1 MFLLLR
7 SLAVLVALA
16 TADSPRP
23 PIEFTEDT
31 LDVVKENVAKDKAL
45 LVDVRS
51 VDEWN
56 QGHLEGATF
65 VPVTSLQKRNLDPD
79 KLAKTLPPK
88 SDKKILYT
96 FCVVGMR
103 AKQAAIILEQQGY
116 IVRALKPGYDDLVK
130 VGFKKAQPKDE
141 DSRER
146 DAK

>member
-1 MFLLLR
+1 MFLVR
-7 SLAVLVALA
+7 CLAVITAFA
-16 TADSPRP
+16 AADSPRP
-23 PIEFTEDT
+23 TIDFTEDT
-31 LDVVKENVAKDKAL
+31 LDVVKENVAKDKAV

-51 VDEWN
+51 VEEWN
-56 QGHLEGATF
+56 QGHLEGTIF
-65 VPVTSLQKRNLDPD
+65 VPVTSLQKRSLDPD

-88 SDKKILYT
+88 SDNKILYT

-130 VGFKKAQPKDE
+130 AGLKKAQPKDE
-141 DSRER
+141 DSRQR